1 MKETSLVKGKITSKI
16 TLRAHTVTQKP
27 KHSTPEHSKT
37 MFLQEMNVF
46 LMKQKHVWQS
56 NIVVVRKGETDLY
69 S

>member
-1 MKETSLVKGKITSKI
+1 
-16 TLRAHTVTQKP
+16 
-27 KHSTPEHSKT
+27 

-56 NIVVVRKGETDLY
+56 NIVVVRKGKTDLY